1 MAPLSSTKLLWLLTI
16 LQQTLA
22 LSAHSP
28 RDLEA
33 FPAYNVVLSDRAV
46 LNETALDLLAKGATA
61 EEPAKVPR
69 RHLMRTPSGQAFL
82 CTVPVVTEERKTVD
96 AQAEKDALV
105 QAAERD
111 RGLANG
117 LALLEPMR
125 NGCLYL
131 RQGWFTYSFCYGSE
145 IRQFHEVRVAGAIGP
160 SEDPESEAYSLGLM
174 PEATSVVKAPKYGSG
189 SAAVLRQ
196 ERIPAR
202 LGGGGEA
209 NQGLGWDEGGR
220 YLSQTWSSGTVCD
233 KTGLPREVEV
243 QFHCNTQSIDR
254 IAWIRETSI
263 CRYVMLIHTPRLCA
277 ERLFL
282 EGRTDT
288 VAPAAPIEC
297 QPVVRQLPKE
307 IAGEEEGATSSVQKA
322 ATTEEDGVVRTEP
335 DTPEEPAPL
344 VAPGE
349 EEMVQPEELDEHLN
363 DDDDQEEHFFDDES
377 YEEQETMLT
386 LVYDPETGEIE
397 SAVTDSG
404 EDVFLDS
411 ALRRMLFGDEDD
423 ADGTAEAES
432 VQPQSGEEAQVHMEA
447 EGGIPDLRQLIHD
460 SISDAL
466 RTYAA
471 QGQAQGQG
479 GAAAAAAVP
488 TDEAGAAPAQQQA
501 PPPLLHQ
508 PLDEVVQSL
517 LAAVRSPQEEE
528 QEEEEEEDQTEAQ
541 PGTEKK
547 KKQQKQR
554 PTQQPRR
561 DQGSAPKQKQ
571 QKMMQPGLHRYLQ
584 QFERERK
591 TVQVPQKAVLGSD
604 EHERLK
610 RRFARRYDE
619 AQQHDEGA
627 ESDSG
632 GAEGREEE
640 QMQREGDE
648 RVRDEL

>member
-1 MAPLSSTKLLWLLTI
+1 ML
-16 LQQTLA
+16 
-22 LSAHSP
+22 
-28 RDLEA
+28 
-33 FPAYNVVLSDRAV
+33 
-46 LNETALDLLAKGATA
+46 
-61 EEPAKVPR
+61 
-69 RHLMRTPSGQAFL
+69 RTPSGQAFL

-145 IRQFHEVRVAGAIGP
+145 IRQFHEIRVAGAIGP
-160 SEDPESEAYSLGLM
+160 AEDPESEAYSLGQM
-174 PEATSVVKAPKYGSG
+174 PESTSVVKAPKYGSG

-209 NQGLGWDEGGR
+209 SQGLGWDEGGR

-307 IAGEEEGATSSVQKA
+307 IAGEEEATSSVQKA
-322 ATTEEDGVVRTEP
+322 ATTDEGVVRTEL

-344 VAPGE
+344 VAPSE
-349 EEMVQPEELDEHLN
+349 EPVQPEQLDEHL
-363 DDDDQEEHFFDDES
+363 DDDQEDFVDDAS
-377 YEEQETMLT
+377 YEEEQETMLT

-411 ALRRMLFGDEDD
+411 ALRRMLFGEDD
-423 ADGTAEAES
+423 ATEIAATDVRSG
-432 VQPQSGEEAQVHMEA
+432 QSRNEEEPHGHMEA
-447 EGGIPDLRQLIHD
+447 DGGIADLRQLIHD

-471 QGQAQGQG
+471 QSQG
-479 GAAAAAAVP
+479 GAAVAPAAG
-488 TDEAGAAPAQQQA
+488 EAGAEAAQLQA
-501 PPPLLHQ
+501 TPPLLHQ

-517 LAAVRSPQEEE
+517 LEAVRTPQ
-528 QEEEEEEDQTEAQ
+528 QEEEEDQTEAQ
-541 PGTEKK
+541 LGTD
-547 KKQQKQR
+547 KKQQQQQR
-554 PTQQPRR
+554 PVQQRE
-561 DQGSAPKQKQ
+561 QGSTPKQQ
-571 QKMMQPGLHRYLQ
+571 QNKMMQPGLHRYLQ

-619 AQQHDEGA
+619 AQHHDERA
-627 ESDSG
+627 ESGSSA
-632 GAEGREEE
+632 GADRVEEE
-640 QMQREGDE
+640 ERQRVEE

>member
-1 MAPLSSTKLLWLLTI
+1 MAPLSPTRLVWLLTV

-33 FPAYNVVLSDRAV
+33 FPAYNVVLSERAV
-46 LNETALDLLAKGATA
+46 LNETALELLAGTPTPD
-61 EEPAKVPR
+61 EPAKSPR
-69 RHLMRTPSGQAFL
+69 RHLLRTPSGQAFL
-82 CTVPVVTEERKTVD
+82 CTVPVVEEERKTMD
-96 AQAEKDALV
+96 AQAERDALV

-111 RGLANG
+111 KGLTNG

-145 IRQFHEVRVAGAIGP
+145 IRQFHEIRVAGAIGP
-160 SEDPESEAYSLGLM
+160 SEDPESESYSLGLM
-174 PEATSVVKAPKYGSG
+174 PESTSIAKTPKYGSG

-202 LGGGGEA
+202 LGGEA
-209 NQGLGWDEGGR
+209 SQGLGWDEGGR

-263 CRYVMLIHTPRLCA
+263 CRYVMLIHTPRLCG
-277 ERLFL
+277 EPIFL
-282 EGRTDT
+282 EGRTAN
-288 VAPAAPIEC
+288 VAPAAAIEC

-307 IAGEEEGATSSVQKA
+307 LSGEETALAQAEADMEDVNANAQPDSPVQEQVSSADAPIDPVQSGDLHEHEA
-322 ATTEEDGVVRTEP
+322 ENQEP
-335 DTPEEPAPL
+335 YF
-344 VAPGE
+344 G
-349 EEMVQPEELDEHLN
+349 
-363 DDDDQEEHFFDDES
+363 ES

-411 ALRRMLFGDEDD
+411 ALRRMLFGEDEQEAAGAD
-423 ADGTAEAES
+423 AAPQRGNAPAPAEAE
-432 VQPQSGEEAQVHMEA
+432 A
-447 EGGIPDLRQLIHD
+447 GIADLRQLIHD

-471 QGQAQGQG
+471 QGGPPVAPAGE
-479 GAAAAAAVP
+479 AAAAAA
-488 TDEAGAAPAQQQA
+488 PAQQPPRHA
-501 PPPLLHQ
+501 APPLLHQ

-517 LAAVRSPQEEE
+517 LAAVRSPHDQADSQAPPGSQQGE
-528 QEEEEEEDQTEAQ
+528 Q
-541 PGTEKK
+541 
-547 KKQQKQR
+547 QQ
-554 PTQQPRR
+554 QQQVPRR
-561 DQGSAPKQKQ
+561 GASTKL
-571 QKMMQPGLHRYLQ
+571 QPGLHKYLQ

-591 TVQVPQKAVLGSD
+591 TVQVLQKAVLGSD

-610 RRFARRYDE
+610 QRFAQRYE
-619 AQQHDEGA
+619 PHE
-627 ESDSG
+627 
-632 GAEGREEE
+632 EEE
-640 QMQREGDE
+640 QDSSVEGQE
-648 RVRDEL
+648 EHVRDEL